1 MAIPLAQSCA
11 DLLIFCPLEIRN
23 SKSVLGVS
31 FEKSAVTRQT
41 CNPYWSLYCI
51 HIFAFADT
59 FLFILRFKCIF
70 VYFILLFLELQYTI
84 CPYDTSRFF
93 FPVHILFYMVF
104 LSEIN
109 LDDDDDDVCLFTV
122 YCIYAFAA
130 FLRMIFLKKTVNFR
144 PSFRWRIL
152 KLK

>member
-1 MAIPLAQSCA
+1 M
-11 DLLIFCPLEIRN
+11 
-23 SKSVLGVS
+23 
-31 FEKSAVTRQT
+31 
-41 CNPYWSLYCI
+41 
-51 HIFAFADT
+51 
-59 FLFILRFKCIF
+59 
-70 VYFILLFLELQYTI
+70 YFILLFLELQYTI

-130 FLRMIFLKKTVNFR
+130 FLRMIFLKKNSELSTLIQVAHPQTQMKSSNDR
-144 PSFRWRIL
+144 VS
-152 KLK
+152 